1 MKNIE
6 KRISPLIQSQFPSFY
21 QEEGENFIAF
31 VKAYYEWLENS
42 GTYINYSGNTV
53 TQYIAS
59 NNDIIEVTADQ
70 LANSTYMS
78 SITQYQPINA
88 NPLYHSRRLPD
99 YRDIDSTTD
108 DFIVHFK
115 EKYLKNIQFDTATNK
130 KLLVKNSLDLY
141 RAKGTER
148 AVDLFFKL
156 VYGTAAE
163 VRYPAEKIFRLSD
176 GVYEMPEY
184 LEIGYSIYNI
194 DYVGKQVVG
203 QLSGAKAFV
212 EKYIRRRAGKGFV
225 NLLYVSGRQGN
236 FRNGEVIGLNINN
249 QPIFDVSKRS
259 KLIGSVKRV
268 TVQTR
273 GLSLIHI

>member
-31 VKAYYEWLENS
+31 TKAYYEWLE
-42 GTYINYSGNTV
+42 
-53 TQYIAS
+53 
-59 NNDIIEVTADQ
+59 
-70 LANSTYMS
+70 ST
-78 SITQYQPINA
+78 N
-88 NPLYHSRRLPD
+88 NPLYHARRLPD

-163 VRYPAEKIFRLSD
+163 VRYPA
-176 GVYEMPEY
+176 
-184 LEIGYSIYNI
+184 
-194 DYVGKQVVG
+194 
-203 QLSGAKAFV
+203 
-212 EKYIRRRAGKGFV
+212 
-225 NLLYVSGRQGN
+225 
-236 FRNGEVIGLNINN
+236 
-249 QPIFDVSKRS
+249 
-259 KLIGSVKRV
+259 
-268 TVQTR
+268 
-273 GLSLIHI
+273 

>member
-6 KRISPLIQSQFPSFY
+6 KRISPLIQSQFPAFY

-31 VKAYYEWLENS
+31 VKAYYEWMENS
-42 GTYINYSGNTV
+42 GTYNTYSGSTV
-53 TQYIAS
+53 TQYIAP
-59 NNDIIEVTADQ
+59 NNDIIEVTSAQ
-70 LANSTYMS
+70 LANAEYMKTIS
-78 SITQYQPINA
+78 RYVPVDES
-88 NPLYHSRRLPD
+88 PLYHARRLPT
-99 YRDIDSTTD
+99 YRDIDETTD
-108 DFIVHFK
+108 EFIVQFK

-156 VYGTAAE
+156 VYGTSAE

-176 GVYEMPEY
+176 GVYEKPEY

-212 EKYIRRRAGKGFV
+212 EKYIRRRAGKGFQAQKLSSRSTFAV
-225 NLLYVSGRQGN
+225 VLVKVTLTFCTSQVVKAISRTAKLSVST
-236 FRNGEVIGLNINN
+236 LTIN
-249 QPIFDVSKRS
+249 QRS
-259 KLIGSVKRV
+259 ILQRDPS
-268 TVQTR
+268 
-273 GLSLIHI
+273 